1 MIIHLAVS
9 RIDDCKDISVS
20 NDELFGLLLAIVMRS
35 DNDDDDASAPSDGD
49 ENASFT
55 GVDDGSR
62 LAGIVSVASGG
73 IPTSSSRLVITGLT
87 VAMVPVVVVCSLQC
101 FCFLRSYVRVR
112 GN

>member
-20 NDELFGLLLAIVMRS
+20 DDEFFGLLLAIVMRS
-35 DNDDDDASAPSDGD
+35 ENDDDDDASAPSDGD

-55 GVDDGSR
+55 GVDDGSSR
-62 LAGIVSVASGG
+62 LAGMVSVASGG

-87 VAMVPVVVVCSLQC
+87 VAMVPVVVVLFARWC
-101 FCFLRSYVRVR
+101 FCFRF
-112 GN
+112 